1 MSHPER
7 EGKGLAIQDHPPRF
21 AQGDT
26 ARVKGLPT
34 PESRWKVLCLN
45 CESLLQGPFCS
56 HCGQRAVPPHPTVRE
71 IAGGAFEELS
81 GWDGKFAETF
91 RLLLRQPGEL
101 TRRWIEGK
109 RVAFI
114 APLRLY
120 LTASLV
126 YFAVSAAAPN
136 LQRPNDGTVDLG
148 AVKFGLTEN
157 GAPSRVSEQAS
168 QAVKSSQALTGAERD
183 SALADIATAPAL
195 FRPMLRRA
203 IDEPEAFRTSV
214 QKAMPNVFLGLV
226 PVLALIL
233 AIFYRRRH
241 YPEHLFFA
249 MHLATFIFVVQ
260 TLGRL
265 TEFTRSIA
273 AANTARALVVCW
285 IVTYGVMALRRV
297 YGGSIGTTILKGLAT
312 CVLYTLA
319 ATPVILGVAL
329 WAAS

>member
-1 MSHPER
+1 MTNLHAPEPTT
-7 EGKGLAIQDHPPRF
+7 L
-21 AQGDT
+21 
-26 ARVKGLPT
+26 RVQGLPT
-34 PESRWKVLCLN
+34 PDSRWKVVCLN
-45 CESLLQGPFCS
+45 CEALLQGPFCS
-56 HCGQRAVPPHPTVRE
+56 RCGQRAVPPHPTVRE

-136 LQRPNDGTVDLG
+136 LQRQDPGNVDLG
-148 AVKFGLTEN
+148 AVKFGVTKN

-183 SALADIATAPAL
+183 SALADIATAPAIL
-195 FRPMLRRA
+195 RPMLRRA
-203 IDEPEAFRTSV
+203 IDEPEAFKNSV
-214 QKAMPNVFLGLV
+214 RKAMPNVFLGLV
-226 PVLALIL
+226 PVLGLIL

-249 MHLATFIFVVQ
+249 MHLATFVFVAQ

-265 TEFTRSIA
+265 MEFTRNVPA
-273 AANTARALVVCW
+273 VATAQAFVFFW
-285 IVTYGVMALRRV
+285 ILTYGVMALRRV
-297 YGGSIGTTILKGLAT
+297 YGGSIGMTILKGLGT
-312 CVLYTLA
+312 CVLYALV